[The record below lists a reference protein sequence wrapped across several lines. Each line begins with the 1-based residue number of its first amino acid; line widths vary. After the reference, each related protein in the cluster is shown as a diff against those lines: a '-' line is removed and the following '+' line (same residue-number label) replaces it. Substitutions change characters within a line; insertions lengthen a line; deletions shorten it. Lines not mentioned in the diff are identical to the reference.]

1 MSGTVS
7 VLYHLVI
14 PFLVA
19 FFATLWM
26 HPKVLKIAIMKNL
39 VDNPDARKLQR
50 RPTPVMGGLAV
61 FFGLLLGMCSSQL
74 ISSNYMF
81 IYLAVMS
88 IMLYVGT
95 IDDILDLS
103 PKLRFLIEISVI
115 VLLMIVTQHSINN
128 FFGLWGIQA
137 IPFWCAGPLTIVA
150 AVGIINAINLID
162 GVNGLSTGFCVMAC
176 SLFAILFVLSNNI
189 PMAIIAMSAAGAIIP
204 FFLHNVFGSNTRMF
218 IGDGGALVMG
228 IIMSIFIINILC
240 SDSLSSELSRKNIG
254 LIPFCLAVL
263 SVPVFDTLRVMSMR
277 IIRGTSPFNA
287 DKTHL
292 HHLFIDLGFSH
303 IGTTFSILSL
313 NTLVVL
319 AWLISFLLG
328 ASVDIQLYVVLFF
341 SILITFVFYRFTRQ
355 QIRKNTKVYRMLNKL
370 SQYTHIEKRNFWK
383 RLEIFIDRF

>member
-1 MSGTVS
+1 MSIS
-7 VLYHLVI
+7 LLYHLII

-19 FFATLWM
+19 FIATLWI

-74 ISSNYMF
+74 IESSHIF

-88 IMLYVGT
+88 IMLYIGT

-103 PKLRFLIEISVI
+103 PKLRFLIEIAVI
-115 VLLMIVTQHSINN
+115 IILMKVTGHSINN
-128 FFGLWGIQA
+128 FFGLWGLQD
-137 IPFWCAGPLTIVA
+137 IPIWCAAPLTIVA

-162 GVNGLSTGFCVMAC
+162 GVNGLSTGFCIMAC
-176 SLFAILFVLSNNI
+176 SLFAILFVLSDNTT
-189 PMAIIAMSAAGAIIP
+189 MAIIAMSAAGAIIP

-228 IIMSIFIINILC
+228 VIMSIFIINILC
-240 SDSLSSELSRKNIG
+240 SDSLSANLTEKNIG

-263 SVPVFDTLRVMSMR
+263 SVPVFDTLRVMTMR
-277 IIRGTSPFNA
+277 MIRGTSPFNP

-303 IGTTFSILSL
+303 VGTTLSILSL

-319 AWLISFLLG
+319 SWLISFLMG

-355 QIRKNTKVYRMLNKL
+355 QIRKNTKFYRMLNSL
-370 SQYTHIEKRNFWK
+370 SHYTHIERQNFWK
-383 RLEIFIDRF
+383 KLETFIDRF

>member
-1 MSGTVS
+1 MSIS
-7 VLYHLVI
+7 LLYHLII

-19 FFATLWM
+19 FIATLWI

-74 ISSNYMF
+74 IESSHIF

-88 IMLYVGT
+88 IMLYIGT

-103 PKLRFLIEISVI
+103 PKLRFLIEIAVI
-115 VLLMIVTQHSINN
+115 IILMKVTGHSINN
-128 FFGLWGIQA
+128 FFGLWGLQD
-137 IPFWCAGPLTIVA
+137 IPIWCAAPLTIVA

-162 GVNGLSTGFCVMAC
+162 GVNGLSTGFCIMAC
-176 SLFAILFVLSNNI
+176 SLFAILFVLSDNTT
-189 PMAIIAMSAAGAIIP
+189 MAIIAMSAAGAIIP

-228 IIMSIFIINILC
+228 VIMSIFIINILC
-240 SDSLSSELSRKNIG
+240 SDSLSANLTEKNIG

-263 SVPVFDTLRVMSMR
+263 SVPVFDTLRVMTMR
-277 IIRGTSPFNA
+277 MIRGTSPFNP

-303 IGTTFSILSL
+303 VGTTLSILSL

-319 AWLISFLLG
+319 SWLISFLMG

-355 QIRKNTKVYRMLNKL
+355 QIRNNTKFYRMLNSL
-370 SQYTHIEKRNFWK
+370 SHYTHIERKDFWK
-383 RLEIFIDRF
+383 KLETFIDRF

>member
-1 MSGTVS
+1 MLSI
-7 VLYHLVI
+7 LYHLII
-14 PFLVA
+14 PFFVA
-19 FFATLWM
+19 FIATLWI
-26 HPKVLKIAIMKNL
+26 HPKILKIAIMKNL

-61 FFGLLLGMCSSQL
+61 FFGLLVGMCSSQL
-74 ISSNYMF
+74 ITTNYMF
-81 IYLAVMS
+81 IYLAAMS
-88 IMLYVGT
+88 IMLYTGT

-103 PKLRFLIEISVI
+103 PKLRFAIEIAV
-115 VLLMIVTQHSINN
+115 VALLMAVTSHSVNN
-128 FFGLWGIQA
+128 FFGLWGVYEISTWLA
-137 IPFWCAGPLTIVA
+137 VPLTVVA

-162 GVNGLSTGFCVMAC
+162 GVNGLSTGFCIMAC
-176 SLFAILFVLSNNI
+176 SLFAILFVLSGNI

-204 FFLHNVFGSNTRMF
+204 FFLHNVFGYNTRMF

-228 IIMSIFIINILC
+228 IIMSIFIMNILC
-240 SDSLSSELSRKNIG
+240 TNSLSSELAEKNIG

-313 NTLVVL
+313 NTFVVL
-319 AWLISFLLG
+319 CWLVSYLLG
-328 ASVDIQLYVVLFF
+328 ASVDVQLYVVIFF
-341 SILITFVFYRFTRQ
+341 SILITFAFYRFTRV
-355 QIRKNTKVYRMLNKL
+355 QIRENTKIY
-370 SQYTHIEKRNFWK
+370 HILHSISKFSHFEKKDFWRK
-383 RLEIFIDRF
+383 IEALIDKI

>member
-1 MSGTVS
+1 MSI
-7 VLYHLVI
+7 LYHLVI

-19 FFATLWM
+19 FIATFWI
-26 HPKVLKIAIMKNL
+26 HPKILKIAILKNL

-61 FFGLLLGMCSSQL
+61 FFGLLLGICSSQL
-74 ISSNYMF
+74 ITNNHMF

-88 IMLYVGT
+88 IMLYIGT
-95 IDDILDLS
+95 IDDILSLS
-103 PKLRFLIEISVI
+103 PKMRFAIEIAV
-115 VLLMIVTQHSINN
+115 VLLLMKVTGHSVND
-128 FFGLWGIQA
+128 FFGIWGLYEIPLWA
-137 IPFWCAGPLTIVA
+137 AVPLTIVA

-162 GVNGLSTGFCVMAC
+162 GVNGLSTGFCVLAC
-176 SLFAILFVLSNNI
+176 TLFAILFILSNNI

-204 FFLHNVFGSNTRMF
+204 FFLHNVFGYKTRMF

-228 IIMSIFIINILC
+228 IIMSIFIMNILC
-240 SDSLSSELSRKNIG
+240 TDSLSTTLSEKNIG

-313 NTLVVL
+313 NTFVVL
-319 AWLISFLLG
+319 CWYISYLLG
-328 ASVDIQLYVVLFF
+328 ASVDVQLYIVLFF
-341 SILITFVFYRFTRQ
+341 SILITFVFYRFTRV
-355 QIRKNTKVYRMLNKL
+355 QIRKNTNVYKMLNSVSKF
-370 SQYTHIEKRNFWK
+370 SHFEKKNFWK
-383 RLEIFIDRF
+383 RLETFIDKL

>member
-1 MSGTVS
+1 MLSI
-7 VLYHLVI
+7 LYHLII

-19 FFATLWM
+19 FIATLWI
-26 HPKVLKIAIMKNL
+26 HPKILKIAIIKNL

-61 FFGLLLGMCSSQL
+61 FFGLLIGMCSSQL
-74 ISSNYMF
+74 ITKDYMF
-81 IYLAVMS
+81 IYLAAMS
-88 IMLYVGT
+88 IMLYIGT

-103 PKLRFLIEISVI
+103 PKLRFAIEIAV
-115 VLLMIVTQHSINN
+115 VTLLMAITSHSVNN
-128 FFGLWGIQA
+128 FFGLWGVYA
-137 IPFWCAGPLTIVA
+137 IPFWCAIPLTIVA

-176 SLFAILFVLSNNI
+176 SLFAILFVLSDNI

-204 FFLHNVFGSNTRMF
+204 FFLHNVFGNNTRMF

-228 IIMSIFIINILC
+228 IIMSIFIMNILC
-240 SDSLSSELSRKNIG
+240 ANSLSSELADKNIG

-313 NTLVVL
+313 NTFVVL
-319 AWLISFLLG
+319 CWLVSYLLG
-328 ASVDIQLYVVLFF
+328 ASVDVQLYVVLIF
-341 SILITFVFYRFTRQ
+341 SILITFVFYRFIRV
-355 QIRKNTKVYRMLNKL
+355 QIRKNTRIYKVLHSISKF
-370 SQYTHIEKRNFWK
+370 SHFEKKDFWK
-383 RLEIFIDRF
+383 KIETMIDKI

>member
-1 MSGTVS
+1 MLSI
-7 VLYHLVI
+7 LYHLII

-19 FFATLWM
+19 FIATLWI
-26 HPKVLKIAIMKNL
+26 HPKILKIAIIKNL

-61 FFGLLLGMCSSQL
+61 FFGLLIGMCSSQL
-74 ISSNYMF
+74 ITKDYMF
-81 IYLAVMS
+81 IYLAAMS
-88 IMLYVGT
+88 IMLYTGT

-103 PKLRFLIEISVI
+103 PKLRFAIEIAV
-115 VLLMIVTQHSINN
+115 VTLLMVITSHSVNN
-128 FFGLWGIQA
+128 FFGLWGVYA
-137 IPFWCAGPLTIVA
+137 IPIWCAIPLTIVA

-204 FFLHNVFGSNTRMF
+204 FFLHNVFGNNTRMF

-228 IIMSIFIINILC
+228 IIMSIFIMNILC
-240 SDSLSSELSRKNIG
+240 ANSLSSELADKNIG

-313 NTLVVL
+313 NTFVVL
-319 AWLISFLLG
+319 CWLVSYLLG
-328 ASVDIQLYVVLFF
+328 ASVDVQLYVVLIF
-341 SILITFVFYRFTRQ
+341 SILITFVFYRFIRV
-355 QIRKNTKVYRMLNKL
+355 QIRKNTRIYKILHSISKF
-370 SQYTHIEKRNFWK
+370 SHFEKKNFWK
-383 RLEIFIDRF
+383 KLETLIDRI

>member
-14 PFLVA
+14 PFFVA

-88 IMLYVGT
+88 IMLYIGT

-115 VLLMIVTQHSINN
+115 VLLMVVTHHSINN

-176 SLFAILFVLSNNI
+176 SLFAILFILSDNI

-303 IGTTFSILSL
+303 IGTTISILSL

-383 RLEIFIDRF
+383 SLEIFIDRF

>member
-1 MSGTVS
+1 MSIS
-7 VLYHLVI
+7 LLYHLII

-19 FFATLWM
+19 FIATLWI

-74 ISSNYMF
+74 IESSHIF

-88 IMLYVGT
+88 IMLYIGT

-103 PKLRFLIEISVI
+103 PKLRFLIEIAVI
-115 VLLMIVTQHSINN
+115 IILMKVTGHSINN
-128 FFGLWGIQA
+128 FFGLWGLQD
-137 IPFWCAGPLTIVA
+137 IPIWCAAPLTIVA

-162 GVNGLSTGFCVMAC
+162 GVNGLSTGFCIMAC
-176 SLFAILFVLSNNI
+176 SLFAILFVLSDNTT
-189 PMAIIAMSAAGAIIP
+189 MAIIAMSAAGAIIP

-228 IIMSIFIINILC
+228 VIMSIFIINILC
-240 SDSLSSELSRKNIG
+240 SDSLSANLTEKNIG

-263 SVPVFDTLRVMSMR
+263 SVPVFDTLRVMTMR
-277 IIRGTSPFNA
+277 MIRGTSPFNP

-303 IGTTFSILSL
+303 VGTTLSILSL

-319 AWLISFLLG
+319 SWFISFLMG

-355 QIRKNTKVYRMLNKL
+355 QIRKNTKFYRMLNSL
-370 SQYTHIEKRNFWK
+370 SHYTHIERKNFWK
-383 RLEIFIDRF
+383 KLETFIDRF

>member
-1 MSGTVS
+1 MSIS
-7 VLYHLVI
+7 LLYHLII

-19 FFATLWM
+19 FIATLWI

-74 ISSNYMF
+74 IESSHIF

-88 IMLYVGT
+88 IMLYIGT

-103 PKLRFLIEISVI
+103 PKLRFLIEIAVI
-115 VLLMIVTQHSINN
+115 IILMKVTGHSINN
-128 FFGLWGIQA
+128 FFGLWGLQD
-137 IPFWCAGPLTIVA
+137 IPIWCAAPLTIVA

-162 GVNGLSTGFCVMAC
+162 GVNGLSTGFCIMAC
-176 SLFAILFVLSNNI
+176 SLFAILFVLSDNTT
-189 PMAIIAMSAAGAIIP
+189 MAIIAMSAAGAIIP

-228 IIMSIFIINILC
+228 VIMSIFIINILC
-240 SDSLSSELSRKNIG
+240 SDSLSANLTEKNIG

-263 SVPVFDTLRVMSMR
+263 SVPVFDTLRVMTMR
-277 IIRGTSPFNA
+277 MIRGTSPFNP

-303 IGTTFSILSL
+303 VGTTLSILSL

-319 AWLISFLLG
+319 SWLISFLMG

-355 QIRKNTKVYRMLNKL
+355 QIRNNTKFYRMLNSL
-370 SQYTHIEKRNFWK
+370 SHYTHIERKNFWK
-383 RLEIFIDRF
+383 KLETFIDRF

>member
-1 MSGTVS
+1 MSIS
-7 VLYHLVI
+7 LLYHLII

-19 FFATLWM
+19 FIATLWI

-74 ISSNYMF
+74 IESSHIF

-88 IMLYVGT
+88 IMLYIGT

-103 PKLRFLIEISVI
+103 PKLRFLIEIAVI
-115 VLLMIVTQHSINN
+115 IILMKVTGHSINN
-128 FFGLWGIQA
+128 FFGLWGLQD
-137 IPFWCAGPLTIVA
+137 IPIWCAAPLTIVA

-162 GVNGLSTGFCVMAC
+162 GVNGLSTGFCIMAC
-176 SLFAILFVLSNNI
+176 SLFAILFVLSDNTT
-189 PMAIIAMSAAGAIIP
+189 MAIIAMSAAGAIIP

-228 IIMSIFIINILC
+228 VIMSIFIINILC
-240 SDSLSSELSRKNIG
+240 SDSLSANLTEKNIG

-263 SVPVFDTLRVMSMR
+263 SVPVFDTLRVMTMR
-277 IIRGTSPFNA
+277 MIRGTSPFNP

-303 IGTTFSILSL
+303 VGTTLSILSL

-319 AWLISFLLG
+319 SWLISFLMG

-355 QIRKNTKVYRMLNKL
+355 QIRNNTKFYRMLNSL
-370 SQYTHIEKRNFWK
+370 SHYTHIERQNFWK
-383 RLEIFIDRF
+383 KLETFIDRF

>member
-1 MSGTVS
+1 MSVS
-7 VLYHLVI
+7 ILYHLII

-19 FFATLWM
+19 FLATLWM
-26 HPKVLKIAIMKNL
+26 HPKILKIAIMKNL

-61 FFGLLLGMCSSQL
+61 FFGLLLGLCSSQL

-95 IDDILDLS
+95 IDDILSLS
-103 PKLRFLIEISVI
+103 PKLRFLIEITV
-115 VLLMIVTQHSINN
+115 VLLLMKVTGHSINN
-128 FFGLWGIQA
+128 FFCLWGIQD
-137 IPFWCAGPLTIVA
+137 IPIWCAAPLTVVA

-162 GVNGLSTGFCVMAC
+162 GVNGLSTGFCIMAC
-176 SLFAILFVLSNNI
+176 TLFAILFVLSNNI
-189 PMAIIAMSAAGAIIP
+189 PMTIIAMSAAGAIIP
-204 FFLHNVFGSNTRMF
+204 FFLHNVFGSKTRMF

-240 SDSLSSELSRKNIG
+240 SGSLSASLTEKNIG

-277 IIRGTSPFNA
+277 IIRGTSPFNP

-303 IGTTFSILSL
+303 IGTTFSILCL

-319 AWLISFLLG
+319 SWLVSFILG
-328 ASVDIQLYVVLFF
+328 ASADVQLYVVLFF

-355 QIRKNTKVYRMLNKL
+355 QIRKNTRFYRILNTISK
-370 SQYTHIEKRNFWK
+370 YTHIEKKSFWNT
-383 RLEIFIDRF
+383 LETFIDRF

>member
-1 MSGTVS
+1 MSIS
-7 VLYHLVI
+7 LLYHLII

-19 FFATLWM
+19 FIATLWI

-74 ISSNYMF
+74 IESSYMF

-88 IMLYVGT
+88 IMLYIGT

-103 PKLRFLIEISVI
+103 PKLRFLIEIAVI
-115 VLLMIVTQHSINN
+115 IILMKVTGHSINN
-128 FFGLWGIQA
+128 FFGLWGLQD
-137 IPFWCAGPLTIVA
+137 IPIWCAAPLTIVA

-162 GVNGLSTGFCVMAC
+162 GVNGLSTGFCIMAC
-176 SLFAILFVLSNNI
+176 SLFAILFVLSDNTT
-189 PMAIIAMSAAGAIIP
+189 MAIIAMSAAGAIIP

-228 IIMSIFIINILC
+228 VIMSIFIINILC
-240 SDSLSSELSRKNIG
+240 SDSLSANLTEKNIG

-263 SVPVFDTLRVMSMR
+263 SVPVFDTLRVMTMR
-277 IIRGTSPFNA
+277 MIRGTSPFNP

-303 IGTTFSILSL
+303 VGTTLSILSL

-319 AWLISFLLG
+319 SWLISFLMG

-355 QIRKNTKVYRMLNKL
+355 QIRKNTKFYRMLNSL
-370 SQYTHIEKRNFWK
+370 SHYTHIERKNFWK
-383 RLEIFIDRF
+383 KLETFIDRF

>member
-1 MSGTVS
+1 MSI
-7 VLYHLVI
+7 LYHLII

-19 FFATLWM
+19 FLATLWI

-61 FFGLLLGMCSSQL
+61 FFGLLIGMCASQL
-74 ISSNYMF
+74 ITKDYMF
-81 IYLAVMS
+81 IYLAAMS
-88 IMLYVGT
+88 IMLYTGT

-103 PKLRFLIEISVI
+103 PRLRFAIEIAVV
-115 VLLMIVTQHSINN
+115 VLLMVVTNHSVNN
-128 FFGLWGIQA
+128 FFGLWGVYS
-137 IPFWCAGPLTIVA
+137 IPYWCAVPLTIVA

-176 SLFAILFVLSNNI
+176 SLFAILFVLSDNI

-204 FFLHNVFGSNTRMF
+204 FFLHNVFGYNTRMF

-228 IIMSIFIINILC
+228 IIMSIFIMNILC
-240 SDSLSSELSRKNIG
+240 TNSLSSELADKNIG

-313 NTLVVL
+313 NTFVVL
-319 AWLISFLLG
+319 CWLAAYLLG
-328 ASVDIQLYVVLFF
+328 ASVDVQLYVVLFF
-341 SILITFVFYRFTRQ
+341 SILITFVFYRFTRV
-355 QIRKNTKVYRMLNKL
+355 QIRKNTKVYKILHSISKF
-370 SQYTHIEKRNFWK
+370 SHFEKKNFWK
-383 RLEIFIDRF
+383 KLETFIDKI